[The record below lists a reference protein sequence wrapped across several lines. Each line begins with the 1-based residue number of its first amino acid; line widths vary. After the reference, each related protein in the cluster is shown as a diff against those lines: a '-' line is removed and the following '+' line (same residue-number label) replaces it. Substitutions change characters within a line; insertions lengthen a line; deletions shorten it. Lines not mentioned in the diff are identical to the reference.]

1 MRRLLLASL
10 LALSTSLTGSLA
22 LAEERG
28 EIRPNTEVVIHEK
41 KDKVIYEYSTNG
53 FIYAYKVVPKVGG
66 KPGKPYYLI
75 AADNE
80 GNFFRTDD
88 VGALT
93 PNRIA
98 IPSWKIIEW

>member
-1 MRRLLLASL
+1 MRPLLLASL
-10 LALSTSLTGSLA
+10 LTVSTLFTGAQA

-28 EIRPNTEVVIHEK
+28 EIRPDTEVVIHEQ
-41 KDKVIYEYSTNG
+41 KDKTIYEYSNNG
-53 FIYAYKVVPKVGG
+53 FVYAYKVVPKGG
-66 KPGKPYYLI
+66 GTPYYLI

-80 GNFFRTDD
+80 GNFFRSDD

-93 PNRIA
+93 PNRMA

>member
-10 LALSTSLTGSLA
+10 LTVSTSLFGTLT

-28 EIRPNTEVVIHEK
+28 EIRPNTEVTIHEQ
-41 KDKVIYEYSTNG
+41 KDKTIYEYSNNG
-53 FIYAYKVVPKVGG
+53 FVYAYKVVPKAGG
-66 KPGKPYYLI
+66 KAYYLV

-93 PNRIA
+93 PNRMA